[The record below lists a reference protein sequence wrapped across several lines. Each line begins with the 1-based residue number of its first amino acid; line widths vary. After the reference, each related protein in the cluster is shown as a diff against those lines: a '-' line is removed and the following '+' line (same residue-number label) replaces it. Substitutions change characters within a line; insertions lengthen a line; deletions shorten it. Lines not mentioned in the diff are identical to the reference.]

1 MKKAVVLFNLGGPD
15 SLESVGPFLFN
26 LFNDKRIISLPNPF
40 RYLLARFISFRR
52 KNFAKQIYKHIGGKS
67 PILEETKAQADAL
80 EKSLGDDFKVFIAMR
95 YWHPFVEE
103 ILPQINSD
111 QFDEV
116 ILLPLYP
123 QFSTTTSLSSLES
136 CLDKIKH
143 KKKIICCY
151 YDHPLFIKSHARLIL
166 DQYQKA
172 QKVAKP
178 IVLFSAHGLPVSVIK
193 KGDPYQF
200 QVEQSVKNVVK
211 DLKS

>member
-1 MKKAVVLFNLGGPD
+1 M
-15 SLESVGPFLFN
+15 
-26 LFNDKRIISLPNPF
+26 
-40 RYLLARFISFRR
+40 
-52 KNFAKQIYKHIGGKS
+52 
-67 PILEETKAQADAL
+67 
-80 EKSLGDDFKVFIAMR
+80 
-95 YWHPFVEE
+95 
-103 ILPQINSD
+103 
-111 QFDEV
+111 
-116 ILLPLYP
+116 
-123 QFSTTTSLSSLES
+123 
-136 CLDKIKH
+136 DKIKH

-211 DLKS
+211 ELDISDLEWKICYQSKVGRMQWLEPDTEDMIKKYSKRPIVLVPIAFVSEHSETLVELDIEYGAFAKHFFRVPTLSSDPVFIKCLATLCKEEFKRKSCPSCHCMCFKLAQL